1 MPALRNHVIALH
13 GGAGVNPDRDYAEVE
28 VHLAALIRRC
38 EAMLAGGASALDTV
52 EHAVRD
58 LEESGLYVAGR
69 GSAPNDQGQW
79 AVYLAQRC

>member
-38 EAMLAGGASALDTV
+38 TLPDLPNPNCSARAKCPAAAPARLRGA
-52 EHAVRD
+52 R
-58 LEESGLYVAGR
+58 
-69 GSAPNDQGQW
+69 
-79 AVYLAQRC
+79 RCCMPWRILS

>member
-52 EHAVRD
+52 EHA
-58 LEESGLYVAGR
+58 
-69 GSAPNDQGQW
+69 GSARGARSGGKRALCRRSRVRTQ
-79 AVYLAQRC
+79 